1 MIILVV
7 DDDIDDLLFFIDA
20 LGEIDPRIECITA
33 LNGIEALRKLEVLPV
48 RPDYIFLD
56 LNMPKMNGKQ
66 CLKHIKNNPHFQSIP
81 VIIYSTS
88 RLQDDMD
95 EVTSLGAAAFLIK
108 PNKFQQL
115 KAEIAAILAKVLP

>member
-7 DDDIDDLLFFIDA
+7 DDDIDDLLFFADA
-20 LGEIDPRIECITA
+20 LVEIDPQIECVA
-33 LNGIEALRKLEVLPV
+33 AVNGIEAIKKLETLPV

-66 CLKHIKNNPHFQSIP
+66 CLKHIKNNPLLQSIP

-95 EVTSLGAAAFLIK
+95 EVRELGATAFLIK

-115 KAEIAAILAKVLP
+115 KVEIAAILAKVLP

>member
-7 DDDIDDLLFFIDA
+7 DDDIDDLLFFTDA
-20 LGEIDPRIECITA
+20 LVEIDPQIECVA
-33 LNGIEALRKLEVLPV
+33 AVNGIEALKKLGTMPV

-66 CLKHIKNNPHFQSIP
+66 CLKHIKNNPLLQSIP

-95 EVTSLGAAAFLIK
+95 EVRELGATAFLIK

-115 KAEIAAILAKVLP
+115 KVEIAAILAKVLP

>member
-7 DDDIDDLLFFIDA
+7 DDDIDDLLFFTDA
-20 LGEIDPRIECITA
+20 LAELDPQIGCVTA
-33 LNGIEALRKLEVLPV
+33 MNGIEALKRLENLSV

-66 CLKHIKNNPHFQSIP
+66 CLKHIKNSPLFQSIP

-95 EVTSLGAAAFLIK
+95 EVRELGAAAFLVK

-115 KAEIAAILAKVLP
+115 KMEIAAILAKVLP

>member
-1 MIILVV
+1 MVILVV
-7 DDDIDDLLFFIDA
+7 DDDIDDLLFFRDA
-20 LGEIDPRIECITA
+20 LAEIDPEIRCVTA
-33 LNGIEALRKLEVLPV
+33 NNGIEALRQLDNLQV

-66 CLKHIKNNPHFQSIP
+66 CLMHIKNSPLFQSIP

-95 EVTSLGAAAFLIK
+95 EVRALGAAAFLVK

-115 KAEIAAILAKVLP
+115 KMEIADILAKVLP